1 MKSELYK
8 RINTGLFLFLL
19 LIMMF
24 ISKIIYLFASIC
36 IFSLAFIEFS
46 KISKLY
52 FKKKYLK
59 QLISNILFV
68 IYLFI
73 FLLIFIFGLNDIH
86 FKIILFII
94 LLICISSDIGGI
106 LFGKIFKGPKL
117 GFISPNKTY
126 SGVVGSFIMSFISAL
141 IFVKYF
147 EIVFIFNTDNL
158 FLFLIILF
166 ISLISQLGDL
176 IISFFKR
183 KAKLKDTGKILP
195 GHGGLLDRIDG
206 WIFVMPV
213 IYFLLLLKLLSP
225 WFFTELEG
233 NLSFFFEEVFFL
245 KK

>member
-117 GFISPNKTY
+117 TKISPNKTI
-126 SGVVGSFIMSFISAL
+126 SGSIGSFILSILASSMLLS
-141 IFVKYF
+141 Y
-147 EIVFIFNTDNL
+147 IFNTDLINNI
-158 FLFLIILF
+158 FLGFF
-166 ISLISQLGDL
+166 VSLSVQAGDL
-176 IISFFKR
+176 FFSYLKR
-183 KAKLKDTGKILP
+183 KSLLKNTGNILP
-195 GHGGLLDRIDG
+195 GHGGILDRIDG
-206 WIFVMPV
+206 I
-213 IYFLLLLKLLSP
+213 LLGIPIGLVYILILV
-225 WFFTELEG
+225 FTG
-233 NLSFFFEEVFFL
+233 
-245 KK
+245 